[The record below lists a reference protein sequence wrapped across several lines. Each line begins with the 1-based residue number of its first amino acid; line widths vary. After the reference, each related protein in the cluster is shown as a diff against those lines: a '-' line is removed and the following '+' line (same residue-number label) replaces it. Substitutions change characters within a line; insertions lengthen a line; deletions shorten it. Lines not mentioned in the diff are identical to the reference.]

1 MPSAPPWTL
10 ARRQVIGQRIRRARL
25 DASLTQMRLADLC
38 GVDHRTIHRIEY
50 GVSDPRLGLL
60 LQISQAV
67 GVPLADLVR

>member
-1 MPSAPPWTL
+1 MGT
-10 ARRQVIGQRIRRARL
+10 RIRRARRH
-25 DASLTQMRLADLC
+25 ANVTQMRLAELC

-67 GVPLADLVR
+67 GAPLADPVR